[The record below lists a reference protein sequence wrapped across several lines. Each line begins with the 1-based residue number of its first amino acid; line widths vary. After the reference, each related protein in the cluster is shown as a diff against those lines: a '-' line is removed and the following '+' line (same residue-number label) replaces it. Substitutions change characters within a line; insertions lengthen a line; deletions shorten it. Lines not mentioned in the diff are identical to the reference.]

1 MKLKSY
7 FGTKEFYKAVLRI
20 MLPIMLQNAI
30 TTFVSL
36 LDNIMVGQV
45 GTEQMSGVAIANQI
59 LFIFNLCIFGGL
71 SGIGIY
77 TAQFYGKEDHDGIR
91 HTMRA
96 KLYTAVIIT
105 VLFAIAL
112 FIGGSSFV
120 SSFLHE
126 GSEGLDLALTYKHG
140 MSYMHIMMLQLLPFA
155 LGQAYASTLRECSE
169 AVTPMKAS
177 MIATLINLVGN
188 YILIFGHFGA
198 PRLGVEGA
206 AIATVIAR
214 IIECLILIIY
224 ANTHK
229 KRFLFLQGL
238 FRSLKIPK
246 ALLINIIK
254 KGTPLLVNEFL
265 WAAGMAMLN
274 QCYSIRGLEVVSA
287 ANISATVA
295 NLFWCAFMAMGSTI
309 AIMIGQH
316 LGAGRLKEAEED
328 DKKLIMLT
336 FLMSLFF
343 GAVMAVLARP
353 IANIYNTTDAVRSL
367 AASFIIIFSVLM
379 PVSTYTNACYFTLR
393 SGGKT
398 IITFFFDSFCTW
410 VAFVPVA
417 FCLTHFTKMP
427 IIPIYFIVNGIDIL
441 KCVVGFFMIRSKKW
455 IVNLVGTKETT

>member
-105 VLFAIAL
+105 ILFAAVL

-198 PRLGVEGA
+198 PRPDHRMPDPDHL
-206 AIATVIAR
+206 R
-214 IIECLILIIY
+214 QY
-224 ANTHK
+224 A
-229 KRFLFLQGL
+229 
-238 FRSLKIPK
+238 
-246 ALLINIIK
+246 
-254 KGTPLLVNEFL
+254 
-265 WAAGMAMLN
+265 
-274 QCYSIRGLEVVSA
+274 
-287 ANISATVA
+287 
-295 NLFWCAFMAMGSTI
+295 
-309 AIMIGQH
+309 
-316 LGAGRLKEAEED
+316 
-328 DKKLIMLT
+328 
-336 FLMSLFF
+336 
-343 GAVMAVLARP
+343 
-353 IANIYNTTDAVRSL
+353 
-367 AASFIIIFSVLM
+367 
-379 PVSTYTNACYFTLR
+379 
-393 SGGKT
+393 
-398 IITFFFDSFCTW
+398 
-410 VAFVPVA
+410 
-417 FCLTHFTKMP
+417 
-427 IIPIYFIVNGIDIL
+427 
-441 KCVVGFFMIRSKKW
+441 
-455 IVNLVGTKETT
+455 